1 LLSRTLNR
9 HRRPGRA
16 LVVPVVALA
25 ALIAGGSSVRA
36 AALHTAEVEVASG
49 AVVVEQGG
57 SAGGS
62 LAFSAQGAIS
72 CTTGREDPPATITF
86 DSAYA
91 LDAQGTISSSE
102 PAVVAFRSDGV
113 QKGGSSNCG
122 VTWDGAPDPYVQA
135 VRISADPATPVGDY
149 VVDVDQ
155 EIENSPDTGSS
166 GKLGGASTTIAVR
179 VVPPTPAAPL
189 EPAPVEL
196 PPAAQVV
203 LGERRAPLRPDLGKT
218 VLLEPVS
225 GRVLVKSPGGRTIV
239 LSELVEV
246 PNGSS
251 VDATRGVV
259 RVTVE
264 SDTAGTLQN
273 AQAWD
278 GAFKVR
284 QGGGAAPLTVFHLA
298 GGLKASRAGRAV
310 AAAAK
315 RRRLWV
321 NGKGSF
327 SSRGRRASAIVRG
340 TQWLVEEVAAGT
352 RVRVRTGTVRVRDF
366 ALGRDF
372 LVRAGGSYLA
382 RERRATARRAPAFTG
397 RAR

>member
-1 LLSRTLNR
+1 M
-9 HRRPGRA
+9 G
-16 LVVPVVALA
+16 
-25 ALIAGGSSVRA
+25 
-36 AALHTAEVEVASG
+36 G

-57 SAGGS
+57 SANGS
-62 LAFSAQGAIS
+62 LAFTAQGAIS
-72 CTTGREDPPATITF
+72 CSTGHEDPPATITF

-91 LDAQGTISSSE
+91 LDSQGAVSSSE

-113 QKGGSSNCG
+113 PKGGSSNCG
-122 VTWDGAPDPYVQA
+122 VTWDGAPAPYVQT
-135 VRISADPATPVGDY
+135 VRISADAATPVGDY

-155 EIENSPDTGSS
+155 EIKNSPDTGSS

-179 VVPPTPAAPL
+179 VVPPTPVAPPP
-189 EPAPVEL
+189 EPAVEL

-203 LGERRAPLRPDLGKT
+203 LGERQAPPLRPDLGKT

-225 GRVLVKSPGGRTIV
+225 GRVLVKSPGRRTVV
-239 LSELVEV
+239 LTELVEV

-278 GAFKVR
+278 GPFKVK
-284 QGGGAAPLTVFHLA
+284 QGRGAAPLTVFRLA
-298 GGLKASRAGRAV
+298 GALKASRAGKAV
-310 AAAAK
+310 AAASK

-321 NGKGSF
+321 NGKGRF

-352 RVRVRTGTVRVRDF
+352 RVSVRTGTVRVRDF
-366 ALGRDF
+366 TLRRDF